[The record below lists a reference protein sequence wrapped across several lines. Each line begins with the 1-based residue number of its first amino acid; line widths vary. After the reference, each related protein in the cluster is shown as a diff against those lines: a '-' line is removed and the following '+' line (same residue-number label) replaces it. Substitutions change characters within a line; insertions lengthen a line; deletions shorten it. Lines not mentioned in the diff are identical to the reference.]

1 MKPTAGFT
9 YNLVVLFLYYS
20 LLPSS
25 RDRFARR
32 VDAGHNRWFAMKYD
46 VIIVGAGHSGIEASL
61 AAARMGAS
69 TLMLTLNL
77 DHIGQMSC
85 NPAIGGIGKGHLVR
99 EIDALGGEMGLA
111 TDETGIQFRFLNTR
125 KGPAVRARRA
135 QADKAA
141 YRARSKR
148 VLERTANLQVRQA
161 SVERLI
167 VEDGAVRGVESQIGE
182 VFEAPTVILTT
193 GTFLKGL
200 VHIGMKNYSAGRAGD
215 FAAMGLS
222 DHLAQ
227 LGFRI
232 GRLKTGTCPR
242 LDART
247 IDYSALEI
255 QPGDEPP
262 PPFSFRT
269 ERITQAQIPCHL
281 TFTNLRTHEI
291 IRGGIDRSPMYSG
304 VIQSKGPRYCPSVE
318 DKVMRFRDKERHQI
332 FLEPEG
338 RDTIEVYPNGL
349 STSLPLDVQLAMVRS
364 IAGLEQAE
372 IMRPGYAIEYD
383 FSDPT
388 QLTPSLETKLVRGLF
403 FAGQINGTTGY
414 EEAGAQGLIAGI
426 NAALKVRGGPALI
439 LRRDQAYIGVM
450 IDDLVTR
457 GIGGEP
463 YRMFTSRAEY
473 RLLLREDNA
482 DRRLSH
488 IGERL
493 GLLDASAGARVRA
506 KTEAVSREIERL
518 KSALIPASDEVNS
531 AIVAHGSTPI
541 AQPVRAIEL
550 LKRPEIGY
558 DALIKMSGVTSTL
571 NLDEAA
577 ELETEI
583 KYEGYVR
590 RQVEAVERFARL
602 EDTTIP
608 DWVDFKV
615 VMGLSTEVSERLC
628 AVRPRSLGQAARMPG
643 ITPAAISIL
652 AVHIKSRR
660 DRNARAI

>member
-1 MKPTAGFT
+1 M
-9 YNLVVLFLYYS
+9 L
-20 LLPSS
+20 
-25 RDRFARR
+25 
-32 VDAGHNRWFAMKYD
+32 HD
-46 VIIVGAGHSGIEASL
+46 VIVVGAGHAGIEAAL
-61 AAARMGAS
+61 AAARMGAR

-99 EIDALGGEMGLA
+99 EIDALGGEMGVA
-111 TDETGIQFRFLNTR
+111 IDETGIQFRFLNTR

-141 YRARSKR
+141 YRARMKR
-148 VLERTANLQVRQA
+148 VLEATPNLTIRQA
-161 SVERLI
+161 SVERL
-167 VEDGAVRGVESQIGE
+167 VVADGRVRGVESQIGE
-182 VFEAPTVILTT
+182 FFEGRTVILTT

-200 VHIGMKNYSAGRAGD
+200 VHIGMRNYHAGRAGD

-222 DHLAQ
+222 ENLAA

-247 IDYSALEI
+247 IDYSELEI

-269 ERITQAQIPCHL
+269 QRIAQPQLPCYL
-281 TFTNLRTHEI
+281 TWTNARTHAI
-291 IRGGIDRSPMYSG
+291 IRGGLDRSPMYSG
-304 VIQSKGPRYCPSVE
+304 VIQSRGPRYCPSVE
-318 DKVMRFRDKERHQI
+318 DKVMRFPDKERHQI

-338 RDTIEVYPNGL
+338 RDTVEVYPNGL
-349 STSLPLDVQLAMVRS
+349 STSLPLDVQVAMVNS
-364 IAGLEQAE
+364 IRGLERAE

-388 QLTPSLETKLVRGLF
+388 QLRPTLETRLIEGLY

-426 NAALKVRGGPALI
+426 NATLGARGEPQIVLG
-439 LRRDQAYIGVM
+439 RDEAYIGVM

-473 RLLLREDNA
+473 RLTLREDNA
-482 DRRLSH
+482 DRRLSP
-488 IGERL
+488 IGERI
-493 GLLDASAGARVRA
+493 GLLGAEAAERIRERSERVTLEIARLGAATVAPDNMTNEILVAAGSSPIREAAR
-506 KTEAVSREIERL
+506 
-518 KSALIPASDEVNS
+518 ALD
-531 AIVAHGSTPI
+531 
-541 AQPVRAIEL
+541 L
-550 LKRPEIGY
+550 LRRPEVSY
-558 DALIKMSGVTSTL
+558 LDAVRMARIEAA
-571 NLDEAA
+571 LDFDQAA
-577 ELETEI
+577 ELEIEI

-590 RQVEAVERFARL
+590 RQRENIARFKRL
-602 EDTTIP
+602 EDAAIP
-608 DWVDFKV
+608 EWIDFQHIS
-615 VMGLSTEVSERLC
+615 GLSTEVRERL
-628 AVRPRSLGQAARMPG
+628 ARSRPTSLGQASRIPG
-643 ITPAAISIL
+643 VTPAAVAIL
-652 AVHIKSRR
+652 AVHLRAGRR
-660 DRNARAI
+660 TNEERSVCD